1 LEEETL
7 TSSVVR
13 DFSKY
18 GERDLGVWVYKVFMK
33 DICLSTREAREAL
46 AGNA

>member
-33 DICLSTREAREAL
+33 KDICLSTAREAL